1 MITIEDTLEISYYL
15 TSKGYRYVNN
25 VDGISVY
32 FHTKYGFI
40 NVSPDGSLSVYL
52 LTEFHDL
59 KLYLQLVNLS
69 ELICKGS

>member
-25 VDGISVY
+25 ISGISVY
-32 FHTKYGFI
+32 FHPKYGFI
-40 NVSPDGSLSVYL
+40 NVSPDGLLSVYL

-59 KLYLQLVNLS
+59 KSYLQLVNLS
-69 ELICKGS
+69 ELICKGL